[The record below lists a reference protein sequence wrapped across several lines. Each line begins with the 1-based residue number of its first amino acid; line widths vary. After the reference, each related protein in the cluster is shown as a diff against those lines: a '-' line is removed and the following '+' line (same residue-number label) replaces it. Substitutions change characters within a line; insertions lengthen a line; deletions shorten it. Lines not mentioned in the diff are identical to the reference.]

1 MTDPAPVA
9 QTFFVDEFIRENFSL
24 DGIITVT
31 DAKHIIARLDDEKP
45 EGVENEAVEQV
56 AFADLILLNKIDL
69 VDEAELLPIET
80 RLHTINPGA
89 KVVRCAHSKVDPKMM
104 IGIQAFDLEKTL
116 EMDPE
121 FLDTEAEHEHDPSV
135 SSTSCRFEGFLNVNK
150 LNRNINRV
158 IRQWGA
164 NLFRYKGVIAVAG
177 KEEKYVFQGVGMMF
191 NGDFSDTKW
200 KPMEKRECCFVFIG
214 KDLDM
219 KALEN
224 SFKDCQCSEELRFKV
239 GDKVKAK
246 RDSPDSDADGF
257 VSGTVMGLWD
267 SGNPYWTQLDDN
279 EKNDV
284 WGPIDDDDYVR
295 VYDAPTDAYYE
306 SLAAEAPAV
315 APSVQTV
322 QETKLTMVQRIA
334 RLEQT
339 IGTNADGSLTKLP
352 ERIAAL
358 EEMAGSPLKVIVQII
373 DLCASSGGQAGNSA
387 QKIAS
392 LEVEWL

>member
-1 MTDPAPVA
+1 M
-9 QTFFVDEFIRENFSL
+9 
-24 DGIITVT
+24 
-31 DAKHIIARLDDEKP
+31 
-45 EGVENEAVEQV
+45 
-56 AFADLILLNKIDL
+56 
-69 VDEAELLPIET
+69 
-80 RLHTINPGA
+80 
-89 KVVRCAHSKVDPKMM
+89 
-104 IGIQAFDLEKTL
+104 
-116 EMDPE
+116 
-121 FLDTEAEHEHDPSV
+121 
-135 SSTSCRFEGFLNVNK
+135 
-150 LNRNINRV
+150 
-158 IRQWGA
+158 
-164 NLFRYKGVIAVAG
+164 
-177 KEEKYVFQGVGMMF
+177 
-191 NGDFSDTKW
+191 
-200 KPMEKRECCFVFIG
+200 
-214 KDLDM
+214 
-219 KALEN
+219 
-224 SFKDCQCSEELRFKV
+224 
-239 GDKVKAK
+239 KAK

-267 SGNPYWTQLDDN
+267 SGNPYWIQLDDN

-352 ERIAAL
+352 E
-358 EEMAGSPLKVIVQII
+358 MAGSPLKVIVQII